1 MKNPPVHKARLSPS
15 LLPDC
20 EVCKCFFVNKCEV
33 HGPALF
39 VPDAPVPMG
48 VAERARRTL
57 PPGLEIRKSDVPDAG
72 LGVFNKGETVPV
84 GAHFGP
90 YQGDPVD
97 REEAM
102 NSGYSWVVS
111 KYHQLNKSMIG

>member
-1 MKNPPVHKARLSPS
+1 
-15 LLPDC
+15 
-20 EVCKCFFVNKCEV
+20 
-33 HGPALF
+33 
-39 VPDAPVPMG
+39 MG
-48 VAERARRTL
+48 VADRARRTL
-57 PPGLEIRKSDVPDAG
+57 PLGLEIRKSDVPDAG

-111 KYHQLNKSMIG
+111 KIITNVINKLLHLNQTRINHKDILITYLQKTFAMYRM